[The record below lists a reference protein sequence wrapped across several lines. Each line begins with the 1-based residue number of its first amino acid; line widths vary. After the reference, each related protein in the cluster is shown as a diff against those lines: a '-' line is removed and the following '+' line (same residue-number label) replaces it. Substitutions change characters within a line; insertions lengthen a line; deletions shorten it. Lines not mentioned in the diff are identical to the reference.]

1 MIAGVFLVGRVGLV
15 VCAGG
20 IRCVWCGWDL
30 GVIGLAVGSWWG
42 LREILSSVA
51 TDETASYYEESEEDD
66 SSPDSD
72 SDYRAG
78 GEWFRRT

>member
-1 MIAGVFLVGRVGLV
+1 LVGRVGLV

-20 IRCVWCGWDL
+20 IGRVRGRWYL

-42 LREILSSVA
+42 LGEVLSSVA
-51 TDETASYYEESEEDD
+51 TNKTASYYKEGEEDD

-72 SDYRAG
+72 SYYRAG